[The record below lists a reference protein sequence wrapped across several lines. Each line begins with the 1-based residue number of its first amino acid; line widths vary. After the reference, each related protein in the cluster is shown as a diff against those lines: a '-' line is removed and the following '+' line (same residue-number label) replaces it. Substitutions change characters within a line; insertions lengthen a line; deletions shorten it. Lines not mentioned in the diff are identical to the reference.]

1 MVINNNF
8 IKILRIN
15 LFKKSDEK
23 VISLELLDAKN
34 SIIVL
39 LKL

>member
-1 MVINNNF
+1 M
-8 IKILRIN
+8 KIN
-15 LFKKSDEK
+15 LFENSKEK

>member
-1 MVINNNF
+1 MVINNNS

-15 LFKKSDEK
+15 LFEKSDEK

-34 SIIVL
+34 YIIVL